1 MEVLKLRQQLASKQT
16 YTERLEFLLHE
27 RMTRIDELNVK
38 IEARRTLGRCSLLR
52 FCLNNLV
59 TPFQFFRN
67 EHFIGK

>member
-38 IEARRTLGRCSLLR
+38 IEAKRTLGRPLLITSLL
-52 FCLNNLV
+52 
-59 TPFQFFRN
+59 PEQSRN
-67 EHFIGK
+67 SIPIFPE